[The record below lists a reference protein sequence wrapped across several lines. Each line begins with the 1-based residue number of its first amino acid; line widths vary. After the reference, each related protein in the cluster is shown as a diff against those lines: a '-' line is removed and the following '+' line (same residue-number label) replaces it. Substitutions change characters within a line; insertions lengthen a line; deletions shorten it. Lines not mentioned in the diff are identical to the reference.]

1 MGFGLG
7 IEEVDC
13 LFESRSSTGGG
24 VFWGPPS
31 PFPPSAQGFGF
42 PPGVHASPR
51 GRGPPCVRTSS
62 PAARLL
68 PSFHPCFPRTGGPGF
83 TLYFPEVRARLS
95 GFHASKC
102 QGLVSGLPLYFP
114 HCFQGTGG
122 QGQAFMLSGAR
133 ASALLSCFQEARGKA
148 SYMLSGGKAFRLS
161 GDHAARLS
169 GFFLTSRPAF
179 RLSGGPAF
187 RRFSGGPASRLSV
200 FRRQGPDFPQASS
213 MLSGDRG
220 PGPGALT
227 SHT

>member
-1 MGFGLG
+1 M
-7 IEEVDC
+7 
-13 LFESRSSTGGG
+13 S
-24 VFWGPPS
+24 PPS
-31 PFPPSAQGFGF
+31 PSPLPPRGSGF
-42 PPGVHASPR
+42 PQGPMLPPGT
-51 GRGPPCVRTSS
+51 RGPPWVRTSS

-114 HCFQGTGG
+114 PCFQGTGDRCPRSG
-122 QGQAFMLSGAR
+122 VRELPCFQWARLSGAR
-133 ASALLSCFQEARGKA
+133 ASALLPYFQKARGKA
-148 SYMLSGGKAFRLS
+148 SSLLSRGKAFRLS

-187 RRFSGGPASRLSV
+187 RRLSGGPASRLSV